1 MTNEFKN
8 YKGLNI
14 TDETVIFTG
23 PVDTQT
29 TVIGMTIANT
39 GNTLAKASVKLDTA
53 YLVKD
58 IEIPVGSSA
67 VIVGGNQKIV
77 VMYGDTI
84 KVVSD
89 NVVDAVL
96 STMEIS

>member
-1 MTNEFKN
+1 MANAFKN

-14 TDETVIFTG
+14 TAETVVFTG
-23 PVDTQT
+23 PVDTET

-39 GNTLAKASVKLDTA
+39 GNTVAKASVKLDTA
-53 YLVKD
+53 YLVKN

-77 VMYGDTI
+77 VMAGDEI
-84 KVVSD
+84 KVDSD
-89 NVVDAVL
+89 NTVDAVL
-96 STMEIS
+96 STLEIS